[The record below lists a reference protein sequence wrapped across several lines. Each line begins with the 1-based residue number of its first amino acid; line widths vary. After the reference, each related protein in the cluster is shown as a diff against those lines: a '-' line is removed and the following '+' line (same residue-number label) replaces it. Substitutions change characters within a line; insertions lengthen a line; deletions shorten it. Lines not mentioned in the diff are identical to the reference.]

1 MTLTAVDF
9 AARLIS
15 PQSIKDAGHS
25 AVLAYVSRSRPG
37 SSFGAK
43 PITRQYADECKRVG
57 LDIASIFQYGKPGGT
72 APSDWTTGYD
82 GGHRMAL
89 EARDTHFAIG
99 GPGWCPIFFAVDED
113 ISVDQW
119 NATALQ
125 FFKGACDAI
134 GREWVGVYG
143 SSKVCAW
150 AIEDNVIGGV
160 PGARWAWQTRSWSN
174 GEREVEAVLYQ
185 RVIDTPSS
193 PGPKIDGSAVDVSD
207 ILKPDYGQW
216 SIYRGPIDAPTTPPE
231 APVTNK
237 PAYTEIERMGDS
249 SSPRGGK
256 RITNFLLHTEEGNSS
271 AESLAGYLNNP
282 NNNASYH
289 YTLRDGI
296 LCDVVDT
303 DLASWSVGDANSF
316 TINLCFAG
324 SRASWSRDQWLTI
337 EHDVAV
343 AAWIAVQDAK
353 KYAFSTEVIA
363 PPYHRADGISDH
375 YYVTKIIGWGTHTD
389 VGPNFPWDV
398 FARYVRAFADGAPAP
413 TVNAINDAAAAAP
426 WLGARV
432 TQGENTCPDGKG
444 RFAEFEHGHVYWTPE
459 TGAHAV
465 PRGGLFEAYS
475 EYEWERGPL
484 GYPTVDFA
492 KVQGGACQAFQGGI
506 LYRKDGRAH
515 GYYVRGKIWDRFTA
529 DGFEGG
535 KWGWPASNEVTISDG
550 VYQEFDNGR
559 LYWTPNGTLGIAK

>member
-1 MTLTAVDF
+1 MPSAVDF

-15 PQSIKDAGHS
+15 PQAIKDAGHS
-25 AVLAYVSRSRPG
+25 AVLAYVSKSRPG
-37 SSFGAK
+37 SNFGAK
-43 PITRQYADECKRVG
+43 PITREYADECKRVG
-57 LDIASIFQYGKPGGT
+57 LQVVSVWQYGKPGGT

-99 GPGWCPIFFAVDED
+99 GPGWCPIYFAVDED
-113 ISVDQW
+113 ISLDQW
-119 NATALQ
+119 NTTAVQ

-160 PGARWAWQTRSWSN
+160 PGARWAWQTRSWSS
-174 GEREVEAVLYQ
+174 GERAAEAVLYQ
-185 RVIDTPSS
+185 RIIDTPSS

-207 ILKPDYGQW
+207 ILAVDYGQW
-216 SIYRGPIDAPTTPPE
+216 GVLRAPGQAPAPAPE
-231 APVTNK
+231 APVTSK
-237 PAYTEIERMGDS
+237 PAYNEIERMGNS
-249 SSPRGGK
+249 SSGRGGT

-289 YTLRDGI
+289 YTLRDAI

-324 SRASWSRDQWLTI
+324 SRASWSRDQWLAI
-337 EHDVAV
+337 ERDIAV
-343 AAWIAVQDAK
+343 AAWVAVQDCK
-353 KYAFSTEVIA
+353 KYGFSTEVIA

-398 FARYVRAFADGAPAP
+398 FTGYVRSFADGTVAPP
-413 TVNAINDAAAAAP
+413 VNAINDAAAAAS
-426 WLGARV
+426 WLGARI
-432 TQGENTCPDGKG
+432 TQGEVTCPDGKG
-444 RFAEFEHGHVYWTPE
+444 RFAEFDHGHVYWTPE

-465 PRGGLFEAYS
+465 PHGGLFEAYG
-475 EYEWERGPL
+475 EYGWETGPL
-484 GYPTVDFA
+484 GYPLLDFTKLDNGA
-492 KVQGGACQAFQGGI
+492 VQGFQNGV
-506 LYRKDGRAH
+506 LYRKDGSDH
-515 GYYVRGKIWDRFTA
+515 GYYVHGAIWDRFTA

-535 KWGWPASNEVTISDG
+535 KWGWPVGNEVTLSDG
-550 VYQEFDNGR
+550 VYQDFDHGR
-559 LYWTPNGTLGIAK
+559 IYWALTGTIGITK